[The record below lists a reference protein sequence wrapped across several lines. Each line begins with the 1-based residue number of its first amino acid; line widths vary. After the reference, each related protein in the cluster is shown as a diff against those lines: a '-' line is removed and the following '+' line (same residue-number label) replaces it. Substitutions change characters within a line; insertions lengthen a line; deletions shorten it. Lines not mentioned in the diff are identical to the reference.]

1 MAAANSNIAMVCRH
15 ECGAFILNDGDRI
28 NVYIIYTIETI
39 HIHCIVYFV
48 YTTHDD
54 GFWWE

>member
-54 GFWWE
+54 GF